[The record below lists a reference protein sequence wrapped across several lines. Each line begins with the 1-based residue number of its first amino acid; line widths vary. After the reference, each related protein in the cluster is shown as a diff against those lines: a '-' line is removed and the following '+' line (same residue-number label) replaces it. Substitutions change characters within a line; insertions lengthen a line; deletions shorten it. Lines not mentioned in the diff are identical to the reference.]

1 MKKIIFLTLLFNSF
15 VGFSQFNKN
24 APWIKTDSL
33 ALSGKANINEIVNG
47 FDKYW
52 ENKDFKKKG
61 SGYKPFMR
69 WEYHWRN
76 KTDEQG
82 FLMTPAQM
90 WTAFNQKN
98 DRKSNRNGLNAPAS
112 NWQPI
117 GPFANALANS
127 TRARGRV
134 NTVLVDPVNPNTIYM
149 GTPAGGIWKSLDNGV
164 NWIPLSDNLPQIGVS
179 GIAVDPNNTNII
191 YISTGDCDANDTYS
205 IGVMKTIDGGVT
217 WNTTGLSFATTDK
230 SSGDIFINPNDS
242 NMLWVATSDG
252 IYKTTNAGTTWTLSQ
267 AGDFS
272 QGRIRLK
279 VGDPNTVYAVSNNRF
294 YRSTNAGTTFSI
306 ASPGLPFTSNR
317 MLLDVTA
324 ANPNTLYILSTNG
337 SSAMQGIY
345 KSVNG
350 GSNWTKTSGTNDY
363 FDASTQS
370 WYDLAFAVS
379 QTNELELYVGCLNI
393 WKSTNGGTSGT
404 KINDW
409 NVYNPVFT
417 HADIHYLRFYGNKLY
432 CGSDGGIYVSDN
444 NGASFSEKTGEAQ
457 ISQAYKIAVSK
468 QTASKVVIGLQDNGG
483 YGYNNNLWKSYHGGD
498 GMDNAIDPTNSNLYY
513 GFLYYGQT
521 LFISNNAGSSLTST
535 VAGPTGQQGNWVTP
549 MTMNKDGQLYAGWS
563 NFYKLT
569 PSGWVQ
575 QNTGISPF
583 GSGNLDVIATDPNNT
598 NNIFVTNGI
607 NLYKSTNAGVSFAL
621 VYSANSSITSVNVH
635 AADSN
640 IIYITTEGINGL
652 AMKSTNGG
660 TAFTS
665 ISQGLPNI
673 GKNVIIHQ
681 GRNSNNPL
689 YVGTS
694 LGVYYR
700 DDTMSQFEPFDT
712 NLPNVSVT
720 DLDINLEDNKILAA
734 TYGRGVWIASIPI
747 IAPTSDIKIVDIQ
760 SPTSSTVG
768 CDGNIVPQI
777 QVKNNG
783 MTTISNV
790 AITYAINTT
799 NYTYNWVGNI
809 NADETTLITL
819 PSANLPKGSYTLSVT
834 STIVADAYAD
844 NNTATKVFYV
854 NEPGTLN
861 TTNTFETASDELLE
875 YNEGSASGLWTRGV
889 RTGTVIS
896 SGTNNVYATSL
907 TGTYPD
913 KTKSYLVSKCYN
925 LSQIANPDISFKL
938 AFDLEINWDVVY
950 VEYSTNFGQSWQVL
964 GTQGP
969 NWYNSDRTE
978 STTGADCFN
987 CPGAQWTGTDSV
999 LKTYNYSLNSI
1010 GSETNVIFRIV
1021 FDADDAINQEGVI
1034 VDDFLISG
1042 TLANQNFELNKIVIS
1057 PNPSTGIF
1065 TIFSN
1070 NLALDKLEVY
1080 DITGKIIVS
1089 KRNLDTTNST
1099 LDLTNVST
1107 GIYFVKMV
1115 SNNQSTVKRIIKN

>member
-1 MKKIIFLTLLFNSF
+1 MKKIIFLIILFNAI

-24 APWIKTDSL
+24 SPWIKTDSL
-33 ALSGKANINEIVNG
+33 ALSGKANINQIVNS
-47 FDKYW
+47 FENYW
-52 ENKDFKKKG
+52 KNKDYQKKG

-82 FLMTPAQM
+82 FLITPAQM
-90 WTAFNQKN
+90 WAAFNEKN
-98 DRKSNRNGLNAPAS
+98 TRKSSRSNFNTPAS

-117 GPFANALANS
+117 GPFANANANS

-149 GTPAGGIWKSLDNGV
+149 GTPAGGIWKSLDAGT
-164 NWIPLSDNLPQIGVS
+164 NWIPLSDYLPQIGVS

-191 YISTGDCDANDTYS
+191 YISTGDCNANDSYS
-205 IGVMKTIDGGVT
+205 IGVMKSTDGGST
-217 WNTTGLSFATTDK
+217 WNTTGLSFTTTDK
-230 SSGDIFINPNDS
+230 SSGDIIINPNDS

-252 IYKTTNAGTTWTLSQ
+252 VYKTSNAGATWTLTQ
-267 AGDFS
+267 TGDFS

-306 ASPGLPFTSNR
+306 VSPGLPFNSNR
-317 MLLDVTA
+317 LLLDVTA

-337 SSAMQGIY
+337 SNGMQGIY

-350 GSNWTKTSGTNDY
+350 GTNWTKTSGTNDY
-363 FDASTQS
+363 FGGSTQS

-379 QTNELELYVGCLNI
+379 QTNESELYIGCLDI
-393 WKSTNGGTSGT
+393 WKSTNGGTT
-404 KINDW
+404 ATQINNW
-409 NVYNPVFT
+409 NIYNPVFT

-432 CGSDGGIYVSDN
+432 CGSDGGVYVSDN
-444 NGASFSEKTGEAQ
+444 NGASFTDKTGAAQ

-468 QTASKVVIGLQDNGG
+468 QTSSKVAIGLQDNGG
-483 YGYNNNLWKSYHGGD
+483 YSYNNNLWRGYHGGD
-498 GMDNAIDPTNSNLYY
+498 GMDCAINPTNNNLYY

-521 LFISNNAGSSLTST
+521 LFLSNNSGLGTTST
-535 VAGPTGQQGNWVTP
+535 IAGPTGQQGNWVTP
-549 MTMNKDGQLYAGWS
+549 MMMNKDGELYAGFT
-563 NFYKLT
+563 NLYRLT
-569 PSGWVQ
+569 STGWVQ
-575 QNTGISPF
+575 QNTGLSPF
-583 GSGNLDVIATDPNNT
+583 GGSNLDVIATDPSNA
-598 NNIFVTNGI
+598 NNIFVANGI

-621 VYSANSSITSVNVH
+621 SFSAPTSITSINFH
-635 AADSN
+635 SSDSN
-640 IIYITTEGINGL
+640 TIYITTETINGL

-660 TAFTS
+660 TTFTS

-673 GKNVIIHQ
+673 GKNIIIHQ
-681 GRNSNNPL
+681 GRNPNNPV

-734 TYGRGVWIASIPI
+734 TYGRGVWVASIPVV
-747 IAPTSDIKIVDIQ
+747 APASDIKIVAIP

-768 CDGNIVPQI
+768 CDGNIIPEI

-783 MTTISNV
+783 LTPISNV
-790 AITYAINTT
+790 SITYSINAT
-799 NYTYNWVGNI
+799 NYTYDWTGTI
-809 NADETTLITL
+809 NVDETATISL
-819 PSANLPKGSYTLSVT
+819 PQALLPKGAYTLNVT
-834 STIVADAYAD
+834 STIANDAYPD
-844 NNTATKVFYV
+844 NNSATKIFYV
-854 NEPGTLN
+854 NEPGTVN
-861 TTNTFETASDELLE
+861 TTNTFENTSDELLE
-875 YNEGSASGLWTRGV
+875 YNEGSAIGLWTRGL

-896 SGTNNVYATSL
+896 SGTNNVYATTLS
-907 TGTYPD
+907 GTYPD

-925 LSQIANPDISFKL
+925 LTQLANPDISFKME
-938 AFDLEINWDVVY
+938 FDLEINWDVVY

-964 GTQGP
+964 GAQGP
-969 NWYNSDRTE
+969 NWYNSNRTPLT
-978 STTGADCFN
+978 SGTDCFN
-987 CPGAQWTGTDSV
+987 CPGAQWTGTDGV

-1010 GSETNVIFRIV
+1010 GTETSVIFRIV
-1021 FDADDAINQEGVI
+1021 FESDDAEVAQGVI
-1034 VDDFLISG
+1034 IDDFLISG
-1042 TLANQNFELNKIVIS
+1042 TLATQNFELDKIVIA
-1057 PNPSTGIF
+1057 PNPSAGIF
-1065 TIFSN
+1065 TIYSSKLN
-1070 NLALDKLEVY
+1070 LDKIEVY
-1080 DITGKIIVS
+1080 DITGKIINS
-1089 KRNLDTTNST
+1089 KTNLNSTNTT

-1107 GIYFVKMV
+1107 GIYFVKII

>member
-1 MKKIIFLTLLFNSF
+1 
-15 VGFSQFNKN
+15 
-24 APWIKTDSL
+24 
-33 ALSGKANINEIVNG
+33 
-47 FDKYW
+47 
-52 ENKDFKKKG
+52 
-61 SGYKPFMR
+61 
-69 WEYHWRN
+69 
-76 KTDEQG
+76 
-82 FLMTPAQM
+82 
-90 WTAFNQKN
+90 
-98 DRKSNRNGLNAPAS
+98 
-112 NWQPI
+112 
-117 GPFANALANS
+117 
-127 TRARGRV
+127 
-134 NTVLVDPVNPNTIYM
+134 
-149 GTPAGGIWKSLDNGV
+149 
-164 NWIPLSDNLPQIGVS
+164 
-179 GIAVDPNNTNII
+179 
-191 YISTGDCDANDTYS
+191 
-205 IGVMKTIDGGVT
+205 
-217 WNTTGLSFATTDK
+217 
-230 SSGDIFINPNDS
+230 
-242 NMLWVATSDG
+242 
-252 IYKTTNAGTTWTLSQ
+252 
-267 AGDFS
+267 
-272 QGRIRLK
+272 
-279 VGDPNTVYAVSNNRF
+279 
-294 YRSTNAGTTFSI
+294 
-306 ASPGLPFTSNR
+306 
-317 MLLDVTA
+317 
-324 ANPNTLYILSTNG
+324 
-337 SSAMQGIY
+337 
-345 KSVNG
+345 
-350 GSNWTKTSGTNDY
+350 
-363 FDASTQS
+363 
-370 WYDLAFAVS
+370 
-379 QTNELELYVGCLNI
+379 
-393 WKSTNGGTSGT
+393 
-404 KINDW
+404 
-409 NVYNPVFT
+409 
-417 HADIHYLRFYGNKLY
+417 
-432 CGSDGGIYVSDN
+432 
-444 NGASFSEKTGEAQ
+444 
-457 ISQAYKIAVSK
+457 
-468 QTASKVVIGLQDNGG
+468 
-483 YGYNNNLWKSYHGGD
+483 
-498 GMDNAIDPTNSNLYY
+498 
-513 GFLYYGQT
+513 
-521 LFISNNAGSSLTST
+521 
-535 VAGPTGQQGNWVTP
+535 
-549 MTMNKDGQLYAGWS
+549 
-563 NFYKLT
+563 
-569 PSGWVQ
+569 
-575 QNTGISPF
+575 
-583 GSGNLDVIATDPNNT
+583 
-598 NNIFVTNGI
+598 
-607 NLYKSTNAGVSFAL
+607 
-621 VYSANSSITSVNVH
+621 
-635 AADSN
+635 
-640 IIYITTEGINGL
+640 
-652 AMKSTNGG
+652 
-660 TAFTS
+660 
-665 ISQGLPNI
+665 
-673 GKNVIIHQ
+673 
-681 GRNSNNPL
+681 
-689 YVGTS
+689 
-694 LGVYYR
+694 
-700 DDTMSQFEPFDT
+700 MSQFEPFDT

>member
-1 MKKIIFLTLLFNSF
+1 MKKIIFLTLLLNAL

-33 ALSGKANINEIVNG
+33 ALSGKANINEIVNS

-82 FLMTPAQM
+82 FLLTPAQM

-98 DRKSNRNGLNAPAS
+98 DRNSSRNGLNVPVS

-117 GPFANALANS
+117 GPFANATANS

-134 NTVLVDPVNPNTIYM
+134 NTVFVDPVNPNTIYM
-149 GTPAGGIWKSLDNGV
+149 GTPAGGIWKSLDAGI
-164 NWIPLSDNLPQIGVS
+164 NWIPLSDHLPQIGVS
-179 GIAVDPNNTNII
+179 GIVVDPNNTNII
-191 YISTGDCDANDTYS
+191 YISTGDCDANDSYS
-205 IGVMKTIDGGVT
+205 IGVMKSLDGGTT
-217 WNTTGLSFATTDK
+217 WSTTGLSFTTTDK
-230 SSGDIFINPNDS
+230 ASGDIIINPNNS

-252 IYKTTNAGTTWTLSQ
+252 IYKTSNAGTTWSLSK

-279 VGDPNTVYAVSNNRF
+279 VGDPNTVFAVSNNRF
-294 YRSTNAGTTFSI
+294 YRSTDAGTTFSI
-306 ASPGLPFTSNR
+306 VSLGLPFTSNR
-317 MLLDVTA
+317 LLLDVTA
-324 ANPNTLYILSTNG
+324 ANPNTLYILSTN
-337 SSAMQGIY
+337 STSAMQGIY

-350 GSNWTKTSGTNDY
+350 GTNWTKTSGTNDY
-363 FDASTQS
+363 FDGSTQS

-393 WKSTNGGTSGT
+393 WKSTNGGTSAT

-409 NVYNPVFT
+409 NIYNPVFT
-417 HADIHYLRFYGNKLY
+417 HADVHYLRFYGNKLY
-432 CGSDGGIYVSDN
+432 CGSDGGVYVSDN
-444 NGASFSEKTGEAQ
+444 SGASFTDKTGEAQ
-457 ISQAYKIAVSK
+457 ISQAYKIAVAK

-483 YGYNNNLWKSYHGGD
+483 YAYNNNLWRGYHGGD

-521 LFISNNAGSSLTST
+521 LFISNNAGTTLTST

-569 PSGWVQ
+569 ATGWVQ

-583 GSGNLDVIATDPNNT
+583 GSGNLDVIATDPNNI
-598 NNIFVTNGI
+598 NNIFVSNGI

-621 VYSANSSITSVNVH
+621 AFSANSSITSINVH
-635 AADSN
+635 SSDSN
-640 IIYITTEGINGL
+640 TIYITSEGINGL
-652 AMKSTNGG
+652 AMKSINGG
-660 TAFTS
+660 TVFTS

-681 GRNSNNPL
+681 GRNSNNPV

-700 DDTMSQFEPFDT
+700 DDTMTQFEPFDT

-734 TYGRGVWIASIPI
+734 TYGRGVWVASIPI
-747 IAPTSDIKIVDIQ
+747 ISPAIDIKLIDIP
-760 SPTSSTVG
+760 SPTSSTIE
-768 CDGNIVPQI
+768 CDGNIIPQI

-783 MTTISNV
+783 MTAISNV
-790 AITYAINTT
+790 AIAYSINTT
-799 NYTYNWVGNI
+799 NFTYNWTGNI
-809 NADETTLITL
+809 NVDETTIITL
-819 PSANLPKGSYTLSVT
+819 PTANLPKGSYTLSVS
-834 STIVADAYAD
+834 STIVGDAFAD
-844 NNTATKVFYV
+844 NNSAVKIFYV
-854 NEPGTLN
+854 NEPGTVN
-861 TTNTFETASDELLE
+861 ATNTFENASDELLE
-875 YNEGSASGLWTRGV
+875 YNEGSASGIWTRGI
-889 RTGTVIS
+889 RTGTAIS

-907 TGTYPD
+907 SGNYPD

-925 LSQIANPDISFKL
+925 LSQIANPDISFKME
-938 AFDLEINWDVVY
+938 FDLEINWDVVY
-950 VEYSTNFGQSWQVL
+950 VEYSTNLGQSWQVL
-964 GTQGP
+964 GVQGP
-969 NWYNSDRTE
+969 NWYNSDRTPL
-978 STTGADCFN
+978 TTGADCFN

-1010 GSETNVIFRIV
+1010 GTETNVIFRIV
-1021 FDADDAINQEGVI
+1021 FESDDAQVAEGVI
-1034 VDDFLISG
+1034 IDDFLISG
-1042 TLANQNFELNKIVIS
+1042 VLANQNFELNKIVIS

-1065 TIFSN
+1065 TIFSK
-1070 NLALDKLEVY
+1070 NLALDKVEVY
-1080 DITGKIIVS
+1080 DVTGKIIVS
-1089 KRNLDTTNST
+1089 KTNLNTTNST

-1107 GIYFVKMV
+1107 GIYFVKIV
-1115 SNNQSTVKRIIKN
+1115 SNSQSTVKRIIKN

>member
-1 MKKIIFLTLLFNSF
+1 MKKIIFLTFLLNAI

-33 ALSGKANINEIVNG
+33 ALSGKADINEIVNS

-52 ENKDFKKKG
+52 KDKDYKKKG

-76 KTDEQG
+76 KTDAQG
-82 FLMTPAQM
+82 FLITPAQM

-98 DRKSNRNGLNAPAS
+98 DRNSSRNGLNAPVS

-117 GPFANALANS
+117 GPFANANANS

-134 NTVLVDPVNPNTIYM
+134 NTVFVDPVNPNTIYM
-149 GTPAGGIWKSLDNGV
+149 GTPAGGIWKSLDAGT
-164 NWIPLSDNLPQIGVS
+164 NWIPLSDHLPQIGVS
-179 GIAVDPNNTNII
+179 GIAVDPNNTNTI
-191 YISTGDCDANDTYS
+191 YISTGDCDANDSYS
-205 IGVMKTIDGGVT
+205 IGVMKSVDGGNT

-230 SSGDIFINPNDS
+230 SSGDIIINPNDS

-252 IYKTTNAGTTWTLSQ
+252 IYKTSNAGTTWTLSQ

-279 VGDPNTVYAVSNNRF
+279 PGDPNTVFAVSKNRF

-306 ASPGLPFTSNR
+306 VSPGLPLSSNR
-317 MLLDVTA
+317 LLLDVTA
-324 ANPNTLYILSTNG
+324 ANPNTLYILSTNT
-337 SSAMQGIY
+337 SSGMQGIY

-350 GSNWTKTSGTNDY
+350 GTNWTKTSGTNDY
-363 FDASTQS
+363 FDGSTQS

-393 WKSTNGGTSGT
+393 WKSTNGGISGT

-409 NVYNPVFT
+409 NISNPVFT
-417 HADIHYLRFYGNKLY
+417 HADVHYLRFFGNKLY
-432 CGSDGGIYVSDN
+432 CGSDGGVYMSDN
-444 NGASFSEKTGEAQ
+444 NGASFTDKTGEAQ
-457 ISQAYKIAVSK
+457 ISQAYKIAVAK

-483 YGYNNNLWKSYHGGD
+483 YSYDNNLWRGYHGGD
-498 GMDNAIDPTNSNLYY
+498 GMDCAINPTNNNLYY

-521 LFISNNAGSSLTST
+521 LFISNNSGLATTST

-549 MTMNKDGQLYAGWS
+549 MMMNKDGELYAGFTNLYRLS
-563 NFYKLT
+563 ST
-569 PSGWVQ
+569 GWVQ
-575 QNTGISPF
+575 QNTGASPF
-583 GSGNLDVIATDPNNT
+583 GGTNIDVIATDPSNA
-598 NNIFVTNGI
+598 NNIFVSNGA
-607 NLYKSTNAGVSFAL
+607 NLFKSTNAGVSFAL
-621 VYSANSSITSVNVH
+621 SFGAPTSITSINFH
-635 AADSN
+635 SNDSN
-640 IIYITTEGINGL
+640 IVYITTEGINGL
-652 AMKSTNGG
+652 AMKSTNAG
-660 TAFTS
+660 TSFVT
-665 ISQGLPNI
+665 ISQGIPNI
-673 GKNVIIHQ
+673 GKNIIIHQ
-681 GRNSNNPL
+681 GRNPNNPL

-712 NLPNVSVT
+712 NLPNVSIT

-734 TYGRGVWIASIPI
+734 TYGRGVWIASIPVVSP
-747 IAPTSDIKIVDIQ
+747 ASDIKIVAIQ

-768 CDGNIVPQI
+768 CNGNIAPEI
-777 QVKNNG
+777 LVKNNG
-783 MTTISNV
+783 LSAISNV
-790 AITYAINTT
+790 AISYSINSA
-799 NYTYNWVGNI
+799 NYTFNWSGNI
-809 NADETTLITL
+809 NAGETTSIML
-819 PSANLPKGSYTLSVT
+819 PQANVQRGSYTLNVT
-834 STIVADAYAD
+834 STIVNDAYAD
-844 NNTATKVFYV
+844 NNSAAKIFYV
-854 NEPGTLN
+854 NEPGTVN
-861 TTNTFETASDELLE
+861 TTNTFENATDELLE
-875 YNEGSASGLWTRGV
+875 YNQGSATGLWTRGI

-896 SGTNNVYATSL
+896 SGTSNVYATTL
-907 TGTYPD
+907 TGNYPD
-913 KTKSYLVSKCYN
+913 KTKAYLVSKCYN
-925 LSQIANPDISFKL
+925 LSQLVNPDISFKM

-969 NWYNSDRTE
+969 NWYNSNRTPL
-978 STTGADCFN
+978 TTGADCFN
-987 CPGAQWTGTDSV
+987 CPGAQWTGTDGIV
-999 LKTYNYSLNSI
+999 KTYNYSLNSI
-1010 GSETNVIFRIV
+1010 GSEANVIFRIV
-1021 FDADDAINQEGVI
+1021 FESDDAQVAQGVI
-1034 VDDFLISG
+1034 IDDFLISG
-1042 TLANQNFELNKIVIS
+1042 TLATQNFELNKIVIS

-1070 NLALDKLEVY
+1070 NLNLDKIEVY
-1080 DITGKIIVS
+1080 DITGKIINT
-1089 KRNLDTTNST
+1089 RTNVNSTNTT

-1107 GIYFVKMV
+1107 GIYFVKIV